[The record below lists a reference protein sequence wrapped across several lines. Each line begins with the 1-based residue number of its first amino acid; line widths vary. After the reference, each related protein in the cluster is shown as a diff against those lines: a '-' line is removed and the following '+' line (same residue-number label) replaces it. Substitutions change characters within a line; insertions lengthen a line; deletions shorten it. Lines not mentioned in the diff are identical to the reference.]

1 MFNAEFRHIDSKIVK
16 SNIPDITVRDGSFS
30 SGNFALACSSCL
42 GILVDQLQ
50 IKHTICLTKTSLS
63 KLAIVAPI
71 AGRWT
76 LKNKDTDY
84 IRDMFLISDNESNKR
99 SNWQIVTKNLGYD

>member
-1 MFNAEFRHIDSKIVK
+1 
-16 SNIPDITVRDGSFS
+16 
-30 SGNFALACSSCL
+30 
-42 GILVDQLQ
+42 
-50 IKHTICLTKTSLS
+50 LTKTSLS